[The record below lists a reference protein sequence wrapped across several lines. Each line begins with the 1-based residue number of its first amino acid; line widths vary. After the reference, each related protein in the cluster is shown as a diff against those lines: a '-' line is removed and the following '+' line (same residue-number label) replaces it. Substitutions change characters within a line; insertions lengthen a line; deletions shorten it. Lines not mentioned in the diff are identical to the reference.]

1 MNEYK
6 LQLKE
11 ELEALYNKLL
21 MQHESLP
28 SEVHKEWNTQAM
40 EVVDAKLMELE
51 RELTI
56 DIEAPVFEEVETDQT
71 EKVTHKM
78 IEKVQHYVPVLNPR
92 IEYNQF
98 AIELYAEDEFG
109 LDVKIA
115 RFNVDGNNG
124 YWVDLK
130 GNYHHVKR
138 WSTIERNLFKI
149 DSNASLPSEYYI
161 TKLRKQFEEYQQGL
175 AV

>member
-11 ELEALYNKLL
+11 ELDALYNKLL

-40 EVVDAKLMELE
+40 ETVDAKLTELE

-56 DIEAPVFEEVETDQT
+56 DIEAPVFEEEQA
-71 EKVTHKM
+71 EKVTTHKM
-78 IEKVQHYVPVLNPR
+78 IEKVQHYIPVLNPR
-92 IEYNQF
+92 IEYYNF
-98 AIELYAEDEFG
+98 AIELYTVDEFG
-109 LDVKIA
+109 NDVKIA
-115 RFNVDGNNG
+115 HYNADGNVG

-138 WSTIERNLFKI
+138 WNTIERNLFKI
-149 DSNASLPSEYYI
+149 DNNACLPSEYYI